1 MTLYIPT
8 GATTVNVS
16 LNIPN
21 ASGTNLFVIQSQALK
36 EYWYWEMT
44 IVETNDRYT
53 EFQLNIIPEER
64 VNHFNG
70 IYNFSVQRDQQ
81 IIYEGLVKYITE
93 EGGSNGT
100 VSFVSTPEDE
110 NREGTVYYRPQY

>member
-8 GATTVNVS
+8 GATTKNIS

-21 ASGTNLFVIQSQALK
+21 ASGDYFFVIQSQALK
-36 EYWYWEMT
+36 EYWYWQMS
-44 IVETNDRYT
+44 VVSTNDRYT
-53 EFQLNIIPEER
+53 EFEMAIIPEER

-70 IYNFSVQRDQQ
+70 IYNYSIQKDEQ
-81 IIYEGLVKYITE
+81 IIQEGLVKYITE
-93 EGGSNGT
+93 EGGATGT
-100 VSFVSTPEDE
+100 TPYTSTTEVE

>member
-1 MTLYIPT
+1 MTLNIPT
-8 GATTVNVS
+8 GATTKNVS

-21 ASGTNLFVIQSQALK
+21 ASGTYYFVIQSQALK

-53 EFQLNIIPEER
+53 EFQLTIIPEER
-64 VNHFNG
+64 LNHFNG
-70 IYNFSVQRDQQ
+70 IYNYEIQKDGEVVQS
-81 IIYEGLVKYITE
+81 GLVKYITE
-93 EGGSNGT
+93 EGGATG
-100 VSFVSTPEDE
+100 FEPYVSTPEDE